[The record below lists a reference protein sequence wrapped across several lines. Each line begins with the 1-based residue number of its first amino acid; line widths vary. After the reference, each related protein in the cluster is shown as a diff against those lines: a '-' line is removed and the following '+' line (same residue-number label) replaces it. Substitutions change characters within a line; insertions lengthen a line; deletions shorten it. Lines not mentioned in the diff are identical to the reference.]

1 MHGTN
6 QTQKLLNHQRGY
18 RRNIANQPRFHVL
31 VFRLQALQAAQVPNM
46 FLHTNGGVRVTDIFL
61 STSSVRVCACSC
73 DTCTVPYKLLVP
85 TGVKTSGRQGSSHFL
100 KKGVYGNIKACV
112 LAKSTLTA
120 RTFKSQYS
128 LYARGSLYSKG
139 PCFLKPRFI
148 LCNGLL
154 PSLDGGLGYIVNS
167 TFNYSDSFPT
177 SACEEISRDEDSTIE
192 RPLQS
197 VFHFD

>member
-1 MHGTN
+1 MYWY
-6 QTQKLLNHQRGY
+6 LD
-18 RRNIANQPRFHVL
+18 
-31 VFRLQALQAAQVPNM
+31 FRLFRLLR
-46 FLHTNGGVRVTDIFL
+46 FRKCSYIYTYGGVRVTDIFL

-73 DTCTVPYKLLVP
+73 NTCTVPYKLLIP
-85 TGVKTSGRQGSSHFL
+85 TGVKTSDRQGSSHFL

-148 LCNGLL
+148 LCNVLL

-177 SACEEISRDEDSTIE
+177 SACKEISHDEDSTIE